1 MKAGVSS
8 NRIPIGNR
16 SAESHRLYSLA
27 EGLGL
32 MEKPQKAA
40 YLVAASR
47 GNFPA
52 PIMATRNLQ
61 ASGRDALVPAPTPL
75 IPVVAASASE
85 GNNVCVCVGR
95 IEDVLSADIRKAENC
110 GHGTQGDL
118 RPLETWKCFTGR
130 GVLGEG
136 S

>member
-1 MKAGVSS
+1 
-8 NRIPIGNR
+8 
-16 SAESHRLYSLA
+16 
-27 EGLGL
+27 

-52 PIMATRNLQ
+52 PIIATRNLQ
-61 ASGRDALVPAPTPL
+61 ASGRDALVPAPPPL

-85 GNNVCVCVGR
+85 GNNVCVCVGGR
-95 IEDVLSADIRKAENC
+95 IEDVLSADIRKAENR

-118 RPLETWKCFTGR
+118 RPLET
-130 GVLGEG
+130 
-136 S
+136 